1 MEYLTAV
8 ILFAI
13 SSSVTPGPNNIM
25 VMTSGVNFGVKRTMP
40 LLTGICIGFTIMLLV
55 LGAGFSAVFELYPEL
70 HFVIKCFGVLYLL
83 YLAYLIATSSGAI
96 QSDRQSKPLTF
107 MNGALFQWVNG
118 KAWVVAMGAI
128 AAFTTA
134 GGDLLMQNMMIAATF
149 LVVSFPCVAI
159 WLGFGSLLKN
169 VLNTPRR
176 RWLFNLCM
184 ASLLVLSIVPVISE
198 IIEQVLA

>member
-169 VLNTPRR
+169 VLNSPRR
-176 RWLFNLCM
+176 RQLFNLCM

>member
-1 MEYLTAV
+1 MDYLSAV
-8 ILFAI
+8 ILFAV
-13 SSSVTPGPNNIM
+13 SSSITPGPNNIM
-25 VMTSGVNFGVKRTMP
+25 VMTSGVNFGVKKTLP
-40 LLTGICIGFTIMLLV
+40 LLAGICMGFTIMLLI
-55 LGAGFSAVFELYPEL
+55 LGAGFSTVFELFPNL

-96 QSDRQSKPLTF
+96 QSDSQSKPLTF

-128 AAFTTA
+128 AAFTTT
-134 GGDLLMQNMMIAATF
+134 GTDLLMQNMMIAATF
-149 LVVSFPCVAI
+149 LLVSFPCVAI

-176 RWLFNLCM
+176 RLLFNLCM

-198 IIEQVLA
+198 IIEQVIA